1 MAWSGRRVATTATGT
16 HAPRR
21 RASGADRGFTL
32 VEMTT
37 SVAVLLIVLTAAWLL
52 LNASNANLNA
62 IDYGGQASELNRA
75 TLASFERDLNRSVL
89 PQEDVSPVL
98 VATSRTISFMADVD
112 QDNKPELV
120 TWTADDT
127 NHVLLRVVT
136 RSTETTPDP
145 TSVGDFAGGV
155 TTTETVLTGLATQAE
170 MSAPPLFSYAVD
182 ATTPYDPATDSL
194 AVMRRIG
201 LVTVHLRNG
210 LPDRVTNV
218 SDRTAAFRVI
228 VLVINGY
235 GAGVTAQ

>member
-1 MAWSGRRVATTATGT
+1 MEPSERRIAMAAVEP

-21 RASGADRGFTL
+21 SSAGADRGFTL

-75 TLASFERDLNRSVL
+75 ALASFERDLNRSVL
-89 PQEDVSPVL
+89 PLEDVSPVL
-98 VATSRTISFMADVD
+98 VAASRTISFMADVD
-112 QDNKPELV
+112 KDGKPELV

-127 NHVLLRVVT
+127 NHALLRVVT
-136 RSTETTPDP
+136 DSTDTTPDP
-145 TSVGDFAGGV
+145 TSVGDFAGGA
-155 TTTETVLTGLATQAE
+155 TTTETVLTGLATRSE
-170 MSAPPLFSYAVD
+170 ISAPPLFSYAVN
-182 ATTPYDPATDSL
+182 ATTPYNPANDTL
-194 AVMRRIG
+194 AVMRKIG

-218 SDRTAAFRVI
+218 CDRTAAFRII

-235 GAGVTAQ
+235 PSDATQ